1 MTKEEF
7 KTISLDEYFKLVE
20 NKNFYPKKYR
30 RNSFSKLLFL
40 YKNSYINMRQYHNAY
55 NKLMSR

>member
-1 MTKEEF
+1 MKKEQF
-7 KTISLDEYFKLVE
+7 LIISVDDYLKLIE
-20 NKNFYPKKYR
+20 DKNFYPKKYR

-40 YKNSYINMRQYHNAY
+40 YKNSYINMCQYHNAY